1 MKPVSSRTIISFISR
16 SVNISKI
23 PLNGHFEIAHFSTSP
38 SQFHS
43 FPSSSYPSRRHE
55 EESRNVKVSVWW
67 DFENCSL
74 PFDMNAFR
82 VAQSITAAIRTNG
95 IKGPIQITAFGDVF
109 QLSRRN
115 QEALSSTG
123 INITHIPHGGKN
135 SADRSL
141 LVDLM
146 YWVSQNPPPA
156 HLFLISGDRDF
167 ASILHRLRMNNYN
180 ILLASPDS
188 APGVLCS
195 ASSIM
200 WQWNALVKGE
210 NLTGKHF
217 NQPPDGPYG
226 SWYGHYKAPL
236 EDPFAST
243 EAPACP
249 RVEEQSESVAEP
261 KLRPVPMVV
270 MKQILKILKAYPK
283 GISITDFRSELGKSN
298 VSIDKDLYGYKKFS
312 RFLFSMPHI
321 LKIQTE
327 ANGQFFLRGAAP
339 KVPEPGESNLGIS
352 TGCTTNTGD
361 PAEPAPALSPKIND
375 GDASCRS
382 TVHEKPSTSL
392 DAKVNAK
399 EPVKK
404 VQGTSKRR
412 EDKAPKVPDP
422 PPIFDNM
429 RKAEATGSHMQPMDN
444 QEPISELGFFSRVWR
459 KWFGGKDSSSEQKT
473 CGKPENCSMLSQ
485 KPEKSKETNEKCV
498 KSAASC
504 ADPGGPVSFPT
515 YRNENINDENI
526 IRNSELNGGK
536 SEEGPGYFSQIINWC
551 KFWRSREKGENPSE
565 EEESRKGNQ
574 IDIDAEKQ
582 EIFTRESFWND
593 VASFIEA
600 PKGSNLIFQSRTRKK
615 EGDVYMYLTI
625 NITWKGMLQGEKSK
639 IPYEALVS
647 KTHKPLYKCQNNVGT
662 IILIKVELEMVRVGW
677 RTRCSTLVLC

>member
-1 MKPVSSRTIISFISR
+1 MS
-16 SVNISKI
+16 
-23 PLNGHFEIAHFSTSP
+23 
-38 SQFHS
+38 
-43 FPSSSYPSRRHE
+43 
-55 EESRNVKVSVWW
+55 
-67 DFENCSL
+67 
-74 PFDMNAFR
+74 AFR
-82 VAQSITAAIRTNG
+82 VAQSITAAIRANG

-109 QLSRRN
+109 QLSRGN

-123 INITHIPHGGKN
+123 INIAHIPHVGFVSHLWTMAISSVESLVLYTARCLGVFVCL
-135 SADRSL
+135 RSICYDIKP
-141 LVDLM
+141 VDIFGAF
-146 YWVSQNPPPA
+146 VKDPC
-156 HLFLISGDRDF
+156 
-167 ASILHRLRMNNYN
+167 
-180 ILLASPDS
+180 LASHDS
-188 APGVLCS
+188 PYKFPSMCPYPCDEPEKQRA
-195 ASSIM
+195 AEEE
-200 WQWNALVKGE
+200 WNALVKGE

-270 MKQILKILKAYPK
+270 MKQILKILKACPK

-298 VSIDKDLYGYKKFS
+298 
-312 RFLFSMPHI
+312 
-321 LKIQTE
+321 IQTE
-327 ANGQFFLRGAAP
+327 ANGQFFLRGAAS
-339 KVPEPGESNLGIS
+339 KVPEPGESSLGIS

-399 EPVKK
+399 EPIKK

-429 RKAEATGSHMQPMDN
+429 SKAEAMGSHMHPMDN
-444 QEPISELGFFSRVWR
+444 QEPISEVGFFSRVWR

-485 KPEKSKETNEKCV
+485 KPEKSKETNEKFV
-498 KSAASC
+498 KSAPSC
-504 ADPGGPVSFPT
+504 ADQ
-515 YRNENINDENI
+515 E
-526 IRNSELNGGK
+526 
-536 SEEGPGYFSQIINWC
+536 IINWC
-551 KFWRSREKGENPSE
+551 KFWRSREMRENPSE

-593 VASFIEA
+593 VASFIQA
-600 PKGSNLIFQSRTRKK
+600 PKGSNLIFQSRT
-615 EGDVYMYLTI
+615 
-625 NITWKGMLQGEKSK
+625 SK
-639 IPYEALVS
+639 IPYEALVP
-647 KTHKPLYKCQNNVGT
+647 KTHKPLYKCQNNVGM